1 MVARSTRKGNFN
13 KAWKKSRR
21 RTKWVEEEE
30 RRRVEE
36 ERKEKIARKEK
47 ERKEKIAQEK
57 REQEE
62 AEERRKERQRIAEER
77 EQERKEII
85 ETYNLEAD
93 TDYNTAKKIKIQELQ
108 CKRQHERDEE
118 LRLRGQRLGAEFNL
132 NREALDPSYFPFLE
146 SVLEES
152 PFNDVLPGVAK
163 RDGKYSLLLIDDL
176 TGEYVQIYE
185 ISSEEGLTKLV
196 ETNKARPMKL
206 ESVRNSDID
215 FLRNNSEFYDNSI
228 FVRSDGVPI
237 DQNSES
243 HKICKE
249 LYESARNGE
258 SILPHKDG
266 VSGGTSGRGY
276 SIGFISTR
284 NKRDPIFRTEGQEYL
299 EDMNPDKII
308 EGGLLGDGDITI
320 AYVFGDHVIIEAKD
334 LDKATYVI
342 AKDSFDKLKDLSRWE
357 AMSLTHEEGLITR
370 IFHEDV
376 NGENFNFEKWKERIM
391 PYLN

>member
-1 MVARSTRKGNFN
+1 LEKDLRLKNKEDLRKIKFN
-13 KAWKKSRR
+13 KMMKKIGRGTRSQRR
-21 RTKWVEEEE
+21 A
-30 RRRVEE
+30 
-36 ERKEKIARKEK
+36 ERKKRANEARI
-47 ERKEKIAQEK
+47 ERE
-57 REQEE
+57 
-62 AEERRKERQRIAEER
+62 RIAEKKNMLMELGGL
-77 EQERKEII
+77 RKQIDGAHPE
-85 ETYNLEAD
+85 YNNSDNELLRA
-93 TDYNTAKKIKIQELQ
+93 NIQ
-108 CKRQHERDEE
+108 KRG
-118 LRLRGQRLGAEFNL
+118 LAMMFNL
-132 NREALDPSYFPFLE
+132 DLDALDPIYFPFLESLE